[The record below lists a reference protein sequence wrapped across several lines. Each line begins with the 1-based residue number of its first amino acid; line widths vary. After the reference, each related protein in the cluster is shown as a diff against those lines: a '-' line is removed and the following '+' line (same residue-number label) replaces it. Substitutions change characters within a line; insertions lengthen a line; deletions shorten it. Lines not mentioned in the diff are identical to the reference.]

1 MLMVRLQKNWSERTY
16 WVDIDFDCFLL
27 QWQFLC
33 QLSRHS
39 GCLCFGVVIV
49 RSESN
54 QNREYNQVRS
64 HPEYLSTIF
73 KLLWALWS
81 YYQLDVSCPWPIYLL
96 SMLRQVF
103 YGSKRGSITHS
114 RSLIDAGP
122 REIFVVVC
130 LMIPMIGIG
139 LYPKMVTQIYEVRT
153 NAVVEHIHQSRDY
166 VATKSTLWT

>member
-1 MLMVRLQKNWSERTY
+1 VFT
-16 WVDIDFDCFLL
+16 LL
-27 QWQFLC
+27 AAI
-33 QLSRHS
+33 
-39 GCLCFGVVIV
+39 GIV
-49 RSESN
+49 
-54 QNREYNQVRS
+54 
-64 HPEYLSTIF
+64 LT
-73 KLLWALWS
+73 
-81 YYQLDVSCPWPIYLL
+81 PIYLL